1 MIGLG
6 TLVNMACIL
15 LGGIGGLLFGRF
27 LTERCRSM
35 TMTACGVSLLF
46 IGGAGTLQKM
56 LIIEDGQ
63 LSSYGSIMLALCLTL
78 GSLLGEWL
86 DLERHV
92 ERLGQWLKKISG
104 SSGDTSFVSAFVT
117 ASLTVCVGAMAIIG
131 SINEGIY
138 GDHSILFAKA
148 ILDLIL
154 ILLLTAS
161 YGKGCLFS
169 ALPVGI
175 WQGLVTV
182 LSHLIASFLTDAA
195 VTNLS
200 LVGNVLI
207 FCIGI
212 NMVWDKKIRISNM
225 LPSVFLAIL
234 WAYLPV
240 SL

>member
-35 TMTACGVSLLF
+35 AMTACGVSLLF

-92 ERLGQWLKKISG
+92 ERLGQWRQNTPPPQRSK
-104 SSGDTSFVSAFVT
+104 
-117 ASLTVCVGAMAIIG
+117 AMRAAPAENIRQQRG
-131 SINEGIY
+131 Y
-138 GDHSILFAKA
+138 
-148 ILDLIL
+148 
-154 ILLLTAS
+154 LLRICLCHRFS
-161 YGKGCLFS
+161 YGLRGRYGHHRFH
-169 ALPVGI
+169 
-175 WQGLVTV
+175 Q
-182 LSHLIASFLTDAA
+182 
-195 VTNLS
+195 
-200 LVGNVLI
+200 
-207 FCIGI
+207 
-212 NMVWDKKIRISNM
+212 
-225 LPSVFLAIL
+225 
-234 WAYLPV
+234 
-240 SL
+240 